1 LTYLKKLPIDIVK
14 FDRSFISVIDQSDK
28 DQKIVKS
35 MLNLVDSL
43 GYKVVAEVIETN
55 EQLEYLCNNN
65 CEFGQGYLLS
75 KPIRK
80 EEIIKF
86 TIS

>member
-1 LTYLKKLPIDIVK
+1 MIDH
-14 FDRSFISVIDQSDK
+14 SEK
-28 DQKIVKS
+28 DQKIVQS

-43 GYKVVAEVIETN
+43 GYKVVAEGIETN

-65 CEFGQGYLLS
+65 CDFGQGYLLS

-80 EEIIKF
+80 EEIIQF
-86 TIS
+86 SIR

>member
-1 LTYLKKLPIDIVK
+1 MTYLKKLPIDIVK